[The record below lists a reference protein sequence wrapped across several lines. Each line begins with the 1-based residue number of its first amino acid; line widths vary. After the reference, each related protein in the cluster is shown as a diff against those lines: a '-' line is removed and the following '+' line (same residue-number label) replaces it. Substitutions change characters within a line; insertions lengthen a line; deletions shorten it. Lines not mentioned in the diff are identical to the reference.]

1 MFGLNFGGG
10 ERTASRTADFTAAKQ
25 REAEVDKSHQDV
37 LSILNAQGG
46 VYTIQKDGRL
56 WGLFN
61 GKKKIGPS
69 YEIFCVED
77 DGIRGKI
84 GAIIDELVI
93 SSTHIKNWDKEPK
106 TEEYVYPGN

>member
-10 ERTASRTADFTAAKQ
+10 EKASGLVADSIATKQ
-25 REAEVDKSHQDV
+25 REAKISESHQNV

-46 VYTIQKDGRL
+46 EYTIQKDGRL

-69 YEIFCVED
+69 YETFCVED

-84 GAIIDELVI
+84 GGIIDELVI
-93 SSTHIKNWDKEPK
+93 SSTHIKGWDKEPK
-106 TEEYVYPGN
+106 TE